1 MICAR
6 FRDIPPIV
14 GSVMQ
19 IAFFISPVIWKPELV
34 GHWEPLLPLNPFFA
48 MMETVRAP
56 LMGDERGGVVVWA
69 LALVWTAALVAGA
82 WVFFVR
88 FRGRIAFWV

>member
-14 GSVMQ
+14 GSLMQ
-19 IAFFISPVIWKPELV
+19 IAFFISPVIWKPEMV
-34 GHWEPLLPLNPFFA
+34 GHWEPWLPINPVFA
-48 MMETVRAP
+48 IMETVRGP
-56 LMGDERGGVVVWA
+56 IMGTGAGFVVWA
-69 LALVWTAALVAGA
+69 LAIAWTAVLVAGA
-82 WVFFVR
+82 WAFFVR